1 MSAQPQ
7 PTIGKALQCLC
18 PKCGQGP
25 LYKNKWSLSLN
36 PSCPICGYDFSGSDS
51 ADGPA
56 VFLIFVLGFT
66 IVPAALYVEFTF
78 EPPVWVHILLWAPAV
93 LGLTIA
99 FLRPVKSYVMALQY
113 FHRGNK
119 DETP

>member
-1 MSAQPQ
+1 M
-7 PTIGKALQCLC
+7 
-18 PKCGQGP
+18 
-25 LYKNKWSLSLN
+25 YKNKWSLSLN
-36 PSCPICGYDFSGSDS
+36 ASCPICGHDFSGSDS

-119 DETP
+119 DEA